1 MPHLIIRRIQSSH
14 CKLGPK
20 RCEMCRDMK
29 TEMICLLNIAPEDAG
44 LAQRRMIEVQVGG
57 ETVWKEFDIVR
68 TFVDEEE
75 ALGFARSNNIKDI
88 KL

>member
-1 MPHLIIRRIQSSH
+1 
-14 CKLGPK
+14 
-20 RCEMCRDMK
+20 MK

>member
-1 MPHLIIRRIQSSH
+1 
-14 CKLGPK
+14 
-20 RCEMCRDMK
+20 MK

-75 ALGFARSNNIKDI
+75 ALGFARSNNITDI

>member
-1 MPHLIIRRIQSSH
+1 
-14 CKLGPK
+14 
-20 RCEMCRDMK
+20 MK

-75 ALGFARSNNIKDI
+75 ALRFARSNNIKDI